1 MSWTFHQTSLVLE
14 ILKQKRIG
22 KSCHKLQLFKK
33 YPYARGKS
41 FLITSEPA
49 KTIKTLN
56 KQENINQ
63 NREGLDSIFF
73 YNNWSGFHCS
83 RSANSMQWYATRK
96 RIRLGW
102 LTLKPLQTSLYLSY
116 FCISTDNI
124 TSHFSNHLKRYM

>member
-41 FLITSEPA
+41 FHITSEPA
-49 KTIKTLN
+49 TTIKTLN

-63 NREGLDSIFF
+63 NREGLDSIYF

-116 FCISTDNI
+116 FCISTDNL
-124 TSHFSNHLKRYM
+124 TSHFSTHLKRYM